1 MAEKLRVLFVA
12 SEAVPFAK
20 TGGLADVVGT
30 LPQALRELG
39 VEVKVL
45 MPYYG
50 AVKQGKITTRT
61 VAEDLEAPL
70 PHPLNLTFDL
80 LAPAAPDDASY
91 FVARDE
97 FFERSQL
104 YGTPKGDYF
113 DNLERFAFFS
123 AAVLPACRALNF
135 QPHVIHCHDWQSSLA
150 PVYLKNL
157 WSAEKILV
165 GTRSLLTIHNLA
177 YQGLFSQDK
186 YPMLGLDWS
195 LFGIDGLEYYGQI
208 NLLKGGI
215 IFADAINTVSSTYA
229 QEIQTPEF
237 GYGLEG
243 VLRSRAQVLS
253 GILNGV
259 DYAEW
264 SPDTD
269 PHIPAR
275 FTRKDLKG
283 KAADKA
289 ALMEAFGLDPAKAQA
304 PILAMISRLADQ
316 KGFDL
321 VAQVL
326 PRLMAKSEAR
336 VVILGTGEE
345 KYHHWLEQE
354 APKYPGKLGVKIA
367 FNNQLAH
374 LMEAG
379 ADMFLMPS
387 RYEPCGLNQIYSM
400 KYGTIPIARATGGL
414 KDTIT
419 QVNPKTGK
427 GTGFLFEEYTD
438 EAFAKAIHTAL
449 ADFENQKL
457 WAKIMQ
463 NAMAQDFSWKVSA
476 RAYRDLYRKLLSP

>member
-1 MAEKLRVLFVA
+1 MANNLRVLFVA
-12 SEAVPFAK
+12 SEGVPFAK

-30 LPQALRELG
+30 LPHALMEQG

-50 AVKQGKITTRT
+50 AVKQGKIATVP
-61 VAEDLEAPL
+61 VAENLEAPL
-70 PHPLNLTFDL
+70 PYPFNLAFDL
-80 LAPAAPDDASY
+80 MAPTSPDYPFY

-113 DNLERFAFFS
+113 DNLERFTFFS
-123 AAVLPACRALNF
+123 AAVLPVCRALEF
-135 QPHVIHCHDWQSSLA
+135 HPHVIHCHDWQSALA
-150 PVYLKNL
+150 PVYLKNRWQGEEVL
-157 WSAEKILV
+157 A
-165 GTRSLLTIHNLA
+165 GTKSLLTIHNLA
-177 YQGLFSQDK
+177 YQGLFPKDK
-186 YPMLGLDWS
+186 YPLLGLDWS
-195 LFGIDGLEYYGQI
+195 FFSIDGLEYYDQI
-208 NLLKGGI
+208 NFLKGGI
-215 IFADAINTVSSTYA
+215 ICADAINTVSSTYA

-243 VLRSRAQVLS
+243 VLRTRAAVLS

-264 SPDTD
+264 SPETD
-269 PHIPAR
+269 PLIPAH
-275 FTRKDLKG
+275 FSRKELKG

-289 ALMEAFGLDPAKAQA
+289 ALMEAFGLDQSRAAA

-326 PRLMAKSEAR
+326 PQLMTR
-336 VVILGTGEE
+336 DDVMVVILGTGEE
-345 KYHHWLEQE
+345 KYHRWLEKE
-354 APKYPGKLGVKIA
+354 TPKYPGKLGVKIA

-400 KYGTIPIARATGGL
+400 KYGTIPIGRATGGL
-414 KDTIT
+414 VDTIT

-427 GTGFLFEEYTD
+427 GTGFLFEEYAA
-438 EAFAKAIHTAL
+438 EAFLKAIHTAL
-449 ADFENQKL
+449 ADFENRKL
-457 WAKIMQ
+457 WQKIMQ
-463 NAMAQDFSWKVSA
+463 NAMAEDFSWKVSA
-476 RAYRDLYRKLLSP
+476 KAYLDLYNRLL

>member
-1 MAEKLRVLFVA
+1 MAEKLRVLMVT

-20 TGGLADVVGT
+20 TGGLADVTGT
-30 LPQALRELG
+30 LPRALTELG

-50 AVKQGKITTRT
+50 AVKQGQIATSP
-61 VAEDLEAPL
+61 VAENLESPL
-70 PHPLNLTFDL
+70 PYPYNLTFDL
-80 LAPAAPDDASY
+80 IGAGSPDYPFY

-123 AAVLPACRALNF
+123 AAVLPVCQALEF
-135 QPHVIHCHDWQSSLA
+135 HPQVIHCHDWQSALA
-150 PVYLKNL
+150 AVYLRNRWPGEEAVSRAK
-157 WSAEKILV
+157 
-165 GTRSLLTIHNLA
+165 SLLTIHNLA
-177 YQGLFSQDK
+177 YQGLFPKDK
-186 YPMLGLDWS
+186 YPLLGLDWS
-195 LFGIDGLEYYGQI
+195 LFCIEGLEYYDQI

-215 IFADAINTVSSTYA
+215 ICADAINTVSHTYS

-237 GYGLEG
+237 GYGLDG
-243 VLRSRAQVLS
+243 VLRTRAGSVF

-259 DYAEW
+259 DYTEW
-264 SPDTD
+264 SPQND

-275 FTRKDLKG
+275 FSPRNLKG

-289 ALMEAFGLDPAKAQA
+289 ALMEAFGLDQSRREA

-326 PRLMAKSEAR
+326 PKLMTR
-336 VVILGTGEE
+336 DLMVVILGTGEE
-345 KYHHWLEQE
+345 KYHRWLQKE

-400 KYGTIPIARATGGL
+400 KYGTIPIGRATGGL

-419 QVNPKTGK
+419 PVDPKTGK
-427 GTGFLFEEYTD
+427 GTGFLFEDYAAD
-438 EAFAKAIHTAL
+438 AFLKAIHSAL
-449 ADFENQKL
+449 AAFEDKKL
-457 WAKIMQ
+457 WQKIMK
-463 NAMAQDFSWKVSA
+463 NAMAQDFSWKTSA
-476 RAYRDLYRKLLSP
+476 KAYLELYHKLGSA

>member
-1 MAEKLRVLFVA
+1 MAKQLRVLFVA
-12 SEAVPFAK
+12 SEGVPFAK

-30 LPQALRELG
+30 LPDALKDLG

-50 AVKQGKITTRT
+50 ALKQGKISTAT

-70 PHPLNLTFDL
+70 PYPLNLAFDL
-80 LAPAAPDDASY
+80 MAPTSPDYPFY

-123 AAVLPACRALNF
+123 AAVLPVCQALDF
-135 QPHVIHCHDWQSSLA
+135 HPHVIHCHDWQSALA
-150 PVYLKNL
+150 AVYLKNRWQGEPVL
-157 WSAEKILV
+157 AGAK
-165 GTRSLLTIHNLA
+165 SLLTIHNLA
-177 YQGLFSQDK
+177 YQGLFPQDR
-186 YPMLGLDWS
+186 YHLLGLDWS
-195 LFGIDGLEYYGQI
+195 LFCIDGLEYYGQI

-215 IFADAINTVSSTYA
+215 ICADAINTVSPTYSL
-229 QEIQTPEF
+229 EIQTPEL

-243 VLRSRAQVLS
+243 VLRHRAAVVS

-264 SPDTD
+264 SPETD
-269 PHIPAR
+269 PLIPAH
-275 FTRKDLKG
+275 FSRKDLKG

-289 ALMEAFGLDPAKAQA
+289 ALMEAFGLDRSRAQA

-326 PRLMAKSEAR
+326 PQLMAR
-336 VVILGTGEE
+336 DVMVVILGTGEE
-345 KYHHWLEQE
+345 KYHRWLEKE

-374 LMEAG
+374 LIEAG

-400 KYGTIPIARATGGL
+400 KYGTIPVGRATGGL
-414 KDTIT
+414 VDTIT
-419 QVNPKTGK
+419 PVNPKTGK
-427 GTGFLFEEYTD
+427 GTGFLFEEYSP
-438 EAFAKAIHTAL
+438 EAFLKALHTAL
-449 ADFENQKL
+449 ADYENQKL
-457 WAKIMQ
+457 WPKIMQ
-463 NAMAQDFSWKVSA
+463 NAMSQDFSWKVSA
-476 RAYRDLYRKLLSP
+476 RAYLDLYNRLI

>member
-1 MAEKLRVLFVA
+1 MAKQLRVLFVA
-12 SEAVPFAK
+12 SEGVPFAK

-30 LPQALRELG
+30 LPDALKDLG

-50 AVKQGKITTRT
+50 ALKQGKISTAT

-70 PHPLNLTFDL
+70 PYPLNLAFDL
-80 LAPAAPDDASY
+80 MAPTSPDYPFY

-123 AAVLPACRALNF
+123 AAVLPVCQALDF
-135 QPHVIHCHDWQSSLA
+135 HPHVIHCHDWQSALA
-150 PVYLKNL
+150 TIYLKNRWQEEPVL
-157 WSAEKILV
+157 AGAK
-165 GTRSLLTIHNLA
+165 SLLTIHNLA
-177 YQGLFSQDK
+177 YQGLFPQDR
-186 YPMLGLDWS
+186 YHLLGLDWS
-195 LFGIDGLEYYGQI
+195 LFCIDGLEYYGQI

-215 IFADAINTVSSTYA
+215 ICADAINTVSPTYSL
-229 QEIQTPEF
+229 EIQTPEL

-243 VLRSRAQVLS
+243 VLRHRAAVVS

-264 SPDTD
+264 SPETD
-269 PHIPAR
+269 PLIPAH
-275 FTRKDLKG
+275 FSRKDLKG

-289 ALMEAFGLDPAKAQA
+289 ALMEAFGLDRSRAQA

-326 PRLMAKSEAR
+326 PQLMAR
-336 VVILGTGEE
+336 DVMVVILGTGEE
-345 KYHHWLEQE
+345 KYHRWLEKE

-374 LMEAG
+374 LIEAG

-400 KYGTIPIARATGGL
+400 KYGTIPVGRATGGL
-414 KDTIT
+414 VDTIT
-419 QVNPKTGK
+419 PVNPKTGK
-427 GTGFLFEEYTD
+427 GTGFLFEEYSP
-438 EAFAKAIHTAL
+438 EAFLKALHTAL
-449 ADFENQKL
+449 ADYENQKL
-457 WAKIMQ
+457 WPKIMQ

-476 RAYRDLYRKLLSP
+476 RAYLDLYNRLI